1 MERSEKLAKL
11 KKRDAGKSNLLVVG
25 NGNDFVEI
33 LEATVGELK
42 SSLGNGVALNNL
54 DDLLDQLS
62 VLQSFQKEVKDL
74 RDSIKA
80 IKLPESVKIE
90 GLDELVA
97 SIKVISEKK
106 VPKAEKLDPAP
117 FVEIS
122 EKVTILTDKIS
133 SLKAEPQGK
142 APADYIP
149 TRRVMKVGNQLLFDD
164 SFYTGG
170 GGGGSS
176 SGGGTTYN
184 GIINGAAGGSATV
197 TNGKLDVNATSSLT
211 GQAIPS
217 VGATTAVTTQ
227 IVDGSGNQI
236 TTFGGGTQYAD
247 GAARGTAT
255 GTLVMGDDGTLIQS
269 VTAKTLNTQVV
280 GADTGLVVNATLHG
294 LTTAGGGSY
303 VDVKVNPSG
312 AVSTDASGSTLGA
325 NSGVDIGDVTINNAS
340 GASAVNI
347 QDGGNSITIDGSLTN
362 ISGTVSLPTGAA
374 TSAKQLPDVH
384 NVVITSGTVTADTEL
399 PAAAALADT
408 TANPTVPAV
417 GSFLMGW
424 DGTNTVWDRLKQQ
437 GLNADAQTAHAK
449 GVLET
454 ASNGYVYNGS
464 TWDRLRG
471 DTTGVSVKNIASA
484 LPAGTNNI
492 GDVDVLT
499 VNGVAPAFGTGA
511 RGATVQRVTIA
522 TDDSVPVTNAGTFA
536 VQDSQLVAD
545 DAAFTIATTKVRPAG
560 FLADETATDSVDE
573 GDAGAARMTLDRKVI
588 VTVQPHTAG
597 GLSVANFT
605 SGDTYTALTATAQV
619 IKASA
624 GKLYGYYIFNPN
636 AVTSYVMVY
645 NIAAAS
651 VTVGTSTALLVFA
664 IPAGSAAN
672 IEMANGITFSNAGW
686 SIAAATSGGG
696 NTAPATA
703 LEAMVWYL

>member
-42 SSLGNGVALNNL
+42 TSLGNGVALNNL

-80 IKLPESVKIE
+80 IDLPESVKIE

-97 SIKVISEKK
+97 SIKVIAEKK

-176 SGGGTTYN
+176 TSGTTYN
-184 GIINGAAGGSATV
+184 GIINGATGGSATV
-197 TNGKLDVNATSSLT
+197 TGGKLDVNATASLA

-236 TTFGGGTQYAD
+236 TTFGGGTQFAD

-255 GTLVMGDDGTLIQS
+255 GTIAMVDDGTNIQS
-269 VTAKTLNTQVV
+269 LSGDSTGKLN
-280 GADTGLVVNATLHG
+280 VN
-294 LTTAGGGSY
+294 
-303 VDVKVNPSG
+303 
-312 AVSTDASGSTLGA
+312 
-325 NSGVDIGDVTINNAS
+325 
-340 GASAVNI
+340 
-347 QDGGNSITIDGSLTN
+347 N

-374 TSAKQLPDVH
+374 TAAKQLADGH
-384 NVVITSGTVTADTEL
+384 NVVVTSGNITADTEL

-424 DGTNTVWDRLKQQ
+424 DGSGAAWDRLKQQ

-454 ASNGYVYNGS
+454 ASNGYVYNGT
-464 TWDRLRG
+464 TWDRQRSAANATNSTGTGLPTAQVVGQFDDVAPTSITENQFGNLRMSANRNLYGTIRDAAGNERGANVTSANALLVAVDGAQATG
-471 DTTGVSVKNIASA
+471 DTTMQSAVSATGNGSSLTITGYGTALLQVSGTFSATVTFEASSD
-484 LPAGTNNI
+484 AGTTWANI
-492 GDVDVLT
+492 SATQIGGDIVT
-499 VNGVAPAFGTGA
+499 STTSIGSFRITCTGFDLLRA
-511 RGATVQRVTIA
+511 RVTW
-522 TDDSVPVTNAGTFA
+522 TSGTSVTVVGRATNAVNAPKIIKLSTGT
-536 VQDSQLVAD
+536 
-545 DAAFTIATTKVRPAG
+545 
-560 FLADETATDSVDE
+560 
-573 GDAGAARMTLDRKVI
+573 
-588 VTVQPHTAG
+588 
-597 GLSVANFT
+597 
-605 SGDTYTALTATAQV
+605 
-619 IKASA
+619 
-624 GKLYGYYIFNPN
+624 N
-636 AVTSYVMVY
+636 A
-645 NIAAAS
+645 IG
-651 VTVGTSTALLVFA
+651 TVGTSPNAINVGQKTVSTTAVQISATATVPTNGILVQA
-664 IPAGSAAN
+664 LAAN
-672 IEMANGITFSNAGW
+672 TAAIYVGGSGVTTGTGWELSAGQ
-686 SIAAATSGGG
+686 SIAFTCTL
-696 NTAPATA
+696 NTLYIISVASTTDKICYT
-703 LEAMVWYL
+703 VV